1 MLLSETEPDVLEAA
15 ERLGEALTAAQSET
29 DSAEFDSILEDC
41 TEAISQRTGVEYGS
55 VCDTGGGC

>member
-1 MLLSETEPDVLEAA
+1 MLLSRSNQDVLEAA

-29 DSAEFDSILEDC
+29 EPAEFDSILVDC

-55 VCDTGGGC
+55 VCDSGGGC